1 MSFASAFSVDSTLDE
16 PFLNGSSHYLVFN
29 SLLAELML
37 PDGAHQRTEDWTI
50 FYLNQTR
57 ATRVNKDLATAE
69 PEHISVDGHEGAAN
83 TATRPDLLY
92 VMSLVRTKHGSAYKR
107 SAGRSINSTMGAS

>member
-1 MSFASAFSVDSTLDE
+1 
-16 PFLNGSSHYLVFN
+16 
-29 SLLAELML
+29 ML

-57 ATRVNKDLATAE
+57 ATTVKKELSATDDD
-69 PEHISVDGHEGAAN
+69 HRSSDGHATSSAASES
-83 TATRPDLLY
+83 DLLY

-107 SAGRSINSTMGAS
+107 WAALPKCSEYDILMYPLPQRSPRESPRSMQSFAVHPDIQGAP

>member
-1 MSFASAFSVDSTLDE
+1 
-16 PFLNGSSHYLVFN
+16 
-29 SLLAELML
+29 ML

-57 ATRVNKDLATAE
+57 ATTIHRELTTAE
-69 PEHISVDGHEGAAN
+69 TDQQNKDGHEAGSSTAAHS
-83 TATRPDLLY
+83 DLLY

-107 SAGRSINSTMGAS
+107 